1 MWNVKQGE
9 EVKAVMC
16 FTVSKDKKN
25 IIVNDLV
32 IYTGIIF
39 NLDEKDLRQKK
50 GTMNLKLQNLL

>member
-1 MWNVKQGE
+1 M
-9 EVKAVMC
+9 KAVMC